1 MLDACIR
8 RHDMSTWGSC
18 EVVMKFR
25 FILLFVSLMMLPGM
39 QDGADDVRELS
50 WDDLIPANLDFD
62 DPFETLTE
70 TQLYNLGTVA
80 LYREKLASREEVTD
94 PSKAYYDEALAE
106 LKADE
111 IDVDGLLA
119 IRDEITEKRRARGTA
134 ANAELNGKNIRIPGY
149 LLPLEFEDK
158 KVIEFLLVP
167 WVGACIHTPPPSPN
181 QIIHV
186 KLNRGFDIGD
196 DIYMPVWVNGM
207 IKTEKNSP
215 ELSFVDGKQNIDVSY
230 VMQADEI
237 ELYGE

>member
-1 MLDACIR
+1 
-8 RHDMSTWGSC
+8 
-18 EVVMKFR
+18 MKFR
-25 FILLFVSLMMLPGM
+25 LILLFFSLMMFPGM
-39 QDGADDVRELS
+39 QANADDVRELT

-62 DPFETLTE
+62 DPFEKLTE

-80 LYREKLASREEVTD
+80 LYREKQASKEDVTD
-94 PSKAYYDEALAE
+94 PSKAYYEEALAE

-134 ANAELNGKNIRIPGY
+134 ANTELNGKNIRIPGY

-186 KLNRGFDIGD
+186 KLNKGFDIGD

-207 IKTEKNSP
+207 IKTEKNNP

-237 ELYGE
+237 ELYQE